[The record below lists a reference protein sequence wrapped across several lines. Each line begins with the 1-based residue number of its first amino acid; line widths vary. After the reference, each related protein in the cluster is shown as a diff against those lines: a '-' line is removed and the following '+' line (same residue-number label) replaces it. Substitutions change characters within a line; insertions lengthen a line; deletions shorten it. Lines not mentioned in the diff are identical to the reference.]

1 MKKETI
7 LTLFITG
14 IAVAFTGCSDSSEK
28 QIESTSKNKSPQSA
42 VPNSFAEVTSKL
54 DTNGDVFV
62 YYSTEDVIATI
73 EKYAE
78 TAGAQAVKSIEAG
91 PMEDAMMESG
101 MNIGKAMYEQSGI
114 KDISGMGMS
123 SIELESGMFRNKMV
137 IHHDPEKSNGKLWS
151 LLGSEP
157 HEIDMLKFLPEDTA
171 LAFSHEINLKALL
184 DWLPEL
190 IKAAGN
196 PMLKQQFDQSIEMA
210 NAEMDLTDLV
220 TSFDNE
226 IGMFVTLD
234 ASQKMQL
241 PPPAGEIPLLGF
253 ALMAKVKDDKIS
265 DLLFS
270 ILENTTGPE
279 IEKKTVSGIEML
291 VVNEPV
297 PMPIPFAPAV
307 FRLGKFLVVAN
318 TEDLAKQIVATQ
330 NGSKKNL
337 SSTEEFQRLAKDLEL
352 KANHFFFASE
362 QVGSTMSPILKQ
374 AMNAGGLPE
383 GFLGLDSNDSYN
395 LQTLGVIRMDTDSIM
410 VENHSQNGLFN
421 SVMMQAGVIPASVGA
436 GMIIPALADARE
448 RAQSISSEQ

>member
-14 IAVAFTGCSDSSEK
+14 IAVAFTGCSNSSEK
-28 QIESTSKNKSPQSA
+28 KIESTSKNKSPESA

-73 EKYAE
+73 EKYAK
-78 TAGAQAVKSIEAG
+78 TAGDQAAKSIAA
-91 PMEDAMMESG
+91 PMEKAMMESG

-114 KDISGMGMS
+114 KDVSGMGMS
-123 SIELESGMFRNKMV
+123 SIELESGIFRNKVV

-157 HEIDMLKFLPEDTA
+157 HEIEMLKFLPEDTA
-171 LAFSHEINLKALL
+171 LAFSHEINLKGLL

-196 PMLKQQFDQSIEMA
+196 PTLKQQFDQSIEMA
-210 NAEMDLTDLV
+210 NAEMDMTDLV
-220 TSFDNE
+220 ISFDNE

-234 ASQKMQL
+234 DSQKVQL
-241 PPPAGEIPLLGF
+241 PPPAGEIPLPGF

-307 FRLGKFLVVAN
+307 FRLGNYLVVASTDN
-318 TEDLAKQIVATQ
+318 LAKQIVATQ

-352 KANHFFFASE
+352 NANHFFFASE
-362 QVGSTMSPILKQ
+362 QVGSTITPILKQ
-374 AMNAGGLPE
+374 SMSAGGLSE
-383 GFLGLDSNDSYN
+383 DFLGLDSDDSYN
-395 LQTLGVIRMDTDSIM
+395 LQTLGVIRMNTDSIM

-421 SVMMQAGVIPASVGA
+421 SVMMQAGVIPVSVGA
-436 GMIIPALADARE
+436 GMILPALADARE

>member
-14 IAVAFTGCSDSSEK
+14 IAVAFTGCSNSSEK
-28 QIESTSKNKSPQSA
+28 KIESTSKNKSPESA

-73 EKYAE
+73 EKYAK
-78 TAGAQAVKSIEAG
+78 TAGDQAAKSIAA
-91 PMEDAMMESG
+91 PMEKAMMESG

-114 KDISGMGMS
+114 KDVSGMGMS
-123 SIELESGMFRNKMV
+123 SIELESGIFRNKVV

-157 HEIDMLKFLPEDTA
+157 HEIEMLKFLPEDTA
-171 LAFSHEINLKALL
+171 LAFSHEINLKGLL

-196 PMLKQQFDQSIEMA
+196 PTLKQQFDQSIEMA
-210 NAEMDLTDLV
+210 NAEMDMTDLV
-220 TSFDNE
+220 ISFDNE

-234 ASQKMQL
+234 DSQKVQL
-241 PPPAGEIPLLGF
+241 PPPAGEIPLPGF

-307 FRLGKFLVVAN
+307 FRLGNYLVVAS
-318 TEDLAKQIVATQ
+318 TENLAKQIVATQ

-352 KANHFFFASE
+352 NANHFFFASE
-362 QVGSTMSPILKQ
+362 QVGSTITPILKQ
-374 AMNAGGLPE
+374 SMSAGGLSE
-383 GFLGLDSNDSYN
+383 DFLGLDSDDSYN
-395 LQTLGVIRMDTDSIM
+395 LQTLGVIRINTDSIM

-421 SVMMQAGVIPASVGA
+421 SVMMQAGVIPVSVGA
-436 GMIIPALADARE
+436 GMILPALADARE

>member
-14 IAVAFTGCSDSSEK
+14 IAVAFTGCSNSSEK
-28 QIESTSKNKSPQSA
+28 KIESTSKNKSPQSA

-54 DTNGDVFV
+54 DTDGDVFV

-73 EKYAE
+73 EKYAK
-78 TAGAQAVKSIEAG
+78 TAGDQAAKSIAA
-91 PMEDAMMESG
+91 PMEKAMMESG

-114 KDISGMGMS
+114 KDVSGMGMS
-123 SIELESGMFRNKMV
+123 SIELESGIFRNKVV

-157 HEIDMLKFLPEDTA
+157 HEIDMLKFLPENTA
-171 LAFSHEINLKALL
+171 LAFSHEINLKGLL
-184 DWLPEL
+184 DWLPDLLE
-190 IKAAGN
+190 AAGN
-196 PMLKQQFDQSIEMA
+196 PTLKQQFDQSIEMA
-210 NAEMDLTDLV
+210 NAEMDMTDLV

-234 ASQKMQL
+234 DSQKVQL
-241 PPPAGEIPLLGF
+241 PPPAGEIPLPGF

-307 FRLGKFLVVAN
+307 FRLGNYLVVAS
-318 TEDLAKQIVATQ
+318 TEDSAKQIVATQ

-352 KANHFFFASE
+352 NANHFFFASE
-362 QVGSTMSPILKQ
+362 QVGSIMSPILKQ
-374 AMNAGGLPE
+374 AMSAGGISE
-383 GFLGLDSNDSYN
+383 DFLGLDSDDSYN
-395 LQTLGVIRMDTDSIM
+395 LQTLGVIRMNADSIM

-421 SVMMQAGVIPASVGA
+421 SVMMQAGVIPVSVGA
-436 GMIIPALADARE
+436 GMILPALADARE

>member
-14 IAVAFTGCSDSSEK
+14 IAVAFTGCTDSSEK
-28 QIESTSKNKSPQSA
+28 QIESTSKNTPPQSA

-54 DTNGDVFV
+54 DTDGDVFV

-78 TAGAQAVKSIEAG
+78 TAGTQAVKSKEAG
-91 PMEDAMMESG
+91 SMEDAMMESG

-114 KDISGMGMS
+114 KDISGLGMS
-123 SIELESGMFRNKMV
+123 SIELESGMFRNKMI

-171 LAFSHEINLKALL
+171 LAFSHEINLKGLL

-210 NAEMDLTDLV
+210 NAEMDMTDLV
-220 TSFDNE
+220 SSFDNE
-226 IGMFVTLD
+226 IGMFITLD
-234 ASQKMQL
+234 DSQKMQL
-241 PPPAGEIPLLGF
+241 PPPVGDIPLLGF

-279 IEKKTVSGIEML
+279 IEKKTVSGIDML
-291 VVNEPV
+291 VVNEPI
-297 PMPIPFAPAV
+297 PMPIPFAPV
-307 FRLGKFLVVAN
+307 IFRLDNYLVVAS
-318 TEDLAKQIVATQ
+318 TEDSAKQIVATQ

-337 SSTEEFQRLAKDLEL
+337 SSTEEFQRLAKELDL
-352 KANHFFFASE
+352 KANHFFFANE
-362 QVGSTMSPILKQ
+362 QFGSTMSPILKQ
-374 AMNAGGLPE
+374 AMSSGGIPE
-383 GFLGLDSNDSYN
+383 GFLGLDSADSYS
-395 LQTLGVIRMDTDSIM
+395 LQTLGVIRMNTDSIM

-421 SVMMQAGVIPASVGA
+421 SVMMQVGIIPASVGA
-436 GMIIPALADARE
+436 GMILPALEDARE
-448 RAQSISSEQ
+448 SAQSISSE

>member
-14 IAVAFTGCSDSSEK
+14 IAVAFTGCSNSSEK
-28 QIESTSKNKSPQSA
+28 KIESTSKNKSPESA

-73 EKYAE
+73 EKYAK
-78 TAGAQAVKSIEAG
+78 TAGDQAAKSIAA
-91 PMEDAMMESG
+91 PMEKAMMESG

-114 KDISGMGMS
+114 KDVSGMGMS
-123 SIELESGMFRNKMV
+123 SIELESGIFRNKVV

-157 HEIDMLKFLPEDTA
+157 HEIEMLKFLPEDTA
-171 LAFSHEINLKALL
+171 LAFSHEINLKGLL

-196 PMLKQQFDQSIEMA
+196 PTLKQQFDQSIEMA
-210 NAEMDLTDLV
+210 NAEMDMTDLV
-220 TSFDNE
+220 ISFDNE

-234 ASQKMQL
+234 DSQKVQL
-241 PPPAGEIPLLGF
+241 PPPAGETPLPGF

-307 FRLGKFLVVAN
+307 FRLGNYLVVAS
-318 TEDLAKQIVATQ
+318 TENLAKQIVATQ

-352 KANHFFFASE
+352 NANHFFFASE
-362 QVGSTMSPILKQ
+362 QVGSTITPILKQ
-374 AMNAGGLPE
+374 SMSAGGLSE
-383 GFLGLDSNDSYN
+383 DFLGLDSDDSYN
-395 LQTLGVIRMDTDSIM
+395 LQTLGVIRMNTDSIM

-421 SVMMQAGVIPASVGA
+421 SVMMQAGVIPVSVGA
-436 GMIIPALADARE
+436 GMILPALADARE